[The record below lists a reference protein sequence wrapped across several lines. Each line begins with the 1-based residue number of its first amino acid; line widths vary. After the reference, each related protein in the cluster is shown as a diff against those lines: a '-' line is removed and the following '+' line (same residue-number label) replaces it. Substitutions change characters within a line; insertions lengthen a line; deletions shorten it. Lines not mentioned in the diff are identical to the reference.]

1 MGIENKEDI
10 LNAAGYWTAGI
21 ARGALTVAVPILVA
35 SLAVGFMLKVVRIG
49 SSLGGMD

>member
-10 LNAAGYWTAGI
+10 LNAAGYWTVGI
-21 ARGALTVAVPILVA
+21 TRGTLTVAVPIVVA